1 MKNKTI
7 QRIKNS
13 KFGRLLCRIVGEDAG
28 QVMMEYV
35 LVAMLIAA
43 ATVAAVAYF
52 GRDTQGMF
60 GTIGRA
66 IWGDSKGA
74 QQNINTGRQN
84 TVNNNTAAQT
94 EGGNYSSLSSGAGTS
109 GLQGGG
115 TGTGG
120 STGGS
125 TGGGTG
131 L

>member
-13 KFGRLLCRIVGEDAG
+13 KFGRFLCRIVGEDTGA
-28 QVMMEYV
+28 VMMEYV

-60 GTIGRA
+60 GTLGRA
-66 IWGDSKGA
+66 IWGDSTGA
-74 QQNINTGRQN
+74 QANITQGKQD
-84 TVNNNTAAQT
+84 TINNNTKAQQ

-109 GLQGGG
+109 GL
-115 TGTGG
+115 GG
-120 STGGS
+120 SSGGN
-125 TGGGTG
+125 TPAAGTEG
-131 L
+131 P

>member
-7 QRIKNS
+7 QRIKKS
-13 KFGRLLCRIVGEDAG
+13 RLGRLLCRIVGEDAG

-60 GTIGRA
+60 GTLGRA
-66 IWGDSKGA
+66 IWGDSTGA
-74 QQNINTGRQN
+74 QQNITQGKQN

-94 EGGNYSSLSSGAGTS
+94 EGGNYSSLSSGARTS

-120 STGGS
+120 STGG
-125 TGGGTG
+125 GTG